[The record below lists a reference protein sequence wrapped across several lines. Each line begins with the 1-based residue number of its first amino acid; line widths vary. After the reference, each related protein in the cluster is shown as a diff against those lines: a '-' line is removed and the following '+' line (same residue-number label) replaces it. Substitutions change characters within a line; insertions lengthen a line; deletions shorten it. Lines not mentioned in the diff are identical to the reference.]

1 MRYGILGTGDVACT
15 IGNKLLELGH
25 EVMLGARNVE
35 NIKAM
40 QWCDGKGELA
50 KHGTFTDAAQFGERV
65 FNCVRGVHSTEVL
78 KMAGDM
84 NLSGKIL
91 IDQTNPYIYKDGHIS
106 LDPRWSGTTSLG
118 ETNQALMP
126 DVKVVKTLNFICSHL
141 MVSPQQLPDAVT
153 GFYCGND
160 TEAKVEVARLLTDFG
175 WKDMMD
181 LGGISMARYT
191 EMLGAFWPAVYNGI
205 GHMNWGFKLVR

>member
-35 NIKAM
+35 NVKATHWADC
-40 QWCDGKGELA
+40 QGELA
-50 KHGTFTDAAQFGERV
+50 KHGTFADAAQFGERV
-65 FNCVRGVHSTEVL
+65 FNCVKGIYSTEVL
-78 KMAGDM
+78 NMAGDM

-106 LDPRWSGTTSLG
+106 LDSRWRGTTSLG
-118 ETNQALMP
+118 ETNQRLMP

-141 MVSPQQLPDAVT
+141 MVNPQQLPDVVT

-160 TEAKVEVARLLTDFG
+160 TEAKAEVARLLADFG
-175 WKDMMD
+175 WQDTMD
-181 LGGISMARYT
+181 LGDISMSRYT
-191 EMLGAFWPAVYNGI
+191 EMLGAFWPAAYNAE